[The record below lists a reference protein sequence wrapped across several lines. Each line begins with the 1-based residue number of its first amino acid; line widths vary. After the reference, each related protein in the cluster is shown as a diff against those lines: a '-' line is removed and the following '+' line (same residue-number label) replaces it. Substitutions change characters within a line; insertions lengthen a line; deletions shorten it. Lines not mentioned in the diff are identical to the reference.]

1 MLFIHEGFPWF
12 SHKSSCEA
20 FCLLVN
26 ARLWSLTCWW
36 LVWVRHVCFAAPLIC
51 VGWSLLC
58 SCAQA
63 SPSAILCLCKAGACQ
78 CLSFGLSGYP
88 VPANPD
94 PSRPFNEERLLLARL
109 QVSQSALMLSGLL
122 MLSMATPALPRTEGT
137 DKVHGRV
144 SWHRRVAIA
153 FIAFDVQVL
162 STPQGQTKAIV
173 KAQTVWIFEF
183 LFFLP
188 NSNF

>member
-12 SHKSSCEA
+12 SNKSSCEA

-94 PSRPFNEERLLLARL
+94 PSRPLNEEHLLLARL
-109 QVSQSALMLSGLL
+109 QVSQSALMLSGTFD
-122 MLSMATPALPRTEGT
+122 AI
-137 DKVHGRV
+137 HGNPCSTKDWGHRQGAWESIMV
-144 SWHRRVAIA
+144 SSCCYRI
-153 FIAFDVQVL
+153 L
-162 STPQGQTKAIV
+162 
-173 KAQTVWIFEF
+173 
-183 LFFLP
+183 
-188 NSNF
+188 

>member
-1 MLFIHEGFPWF
+1 M
-12 SHKSSCEA
+12 
-20 FCLLVN
+20 
-26 ARLWSLTCWW
+26 
-36 LVWVRHVCFAAPLIC
+36 
-51 VGWSLLC
+51 
-58 SCAQA
+58 
-63 SPSAILCLCKAGACQ
+63 
-78 CLSFGLSGYP
+78 
-88 VPANPD
+88 PANPD
-94 PSRPFNEERLLLARL
+94 PSRPLNEERLLLARL

-144 SWHRRVAIA
+144 SWYRRVAIA

-183 LFFLP
+183 CFFLP

>member
-1 MLFIHEGFPWF
+1 MKGFLGFPTKVVVKPF
-12 SHKSSCEA
+12 G
-20 FCLLVN
+20 CLLVN

-58 SCAQA
+58 SCARA

-94 PSRPFNEERLLLARL
+94 PLMKSACCLHGFRWVSLPWCYPDFWCYPWQPLLYQGLRAPTRCMGEYHGIVVL
-109 QVSQSALMLSGLL
+109 LSHL
-122 MLSMATPALPRTEGT
+122 
-137 DKVHGRV
+137 
-144 SWHRRVAIA
+144 
-153 FIAFDVQVL
+153 
-162 STPQGQTKAIV
+162 
-173 KAQTVWIFEF
+173 
-183 LFFLP
+183 
-188 NSNF
+188 